1 MEHGIQLY
9 IIKYQ
14 QIQIFLK
21 KENIFGFYSS
31 LLIQNIIMT
40 RSIQQIY
47 GRSTIFWEIMFWRTS
62 GNFTSIQINNSD
74 TNFQCGSKGYGMH
87 MIGFAIHRFNFLKM
101 FGIQINS
108 LEVLKPLSILQYLLA
123 GKILSCSCLLPK
135 NSGRS
140 LPLFVTVQMSQGED
154 KQPNNHWSAETSRS
168 VSN

>member
-14 QIQIFLK
+14 QIQIYFLK

-31 LLIQNIIMT
+31 LLVQNIIMA

-74 TNFQCGSKGYGMH
+74 TNFQRGSKGYGMH
-87 MIGFAIHRFNFLKM
+87 MIGFAIHGFNFLKM

-108 LEVLKPLSILQYLLA
+108 LEVLKLLSIQLA
-123 GKILSCSCLLPK
+123 VLTCWQNSLMLLPPSK
-135 NSGRS
+135 K
-140 LPLFVTVQMSQGED
+140 F
-154 KQPNNHWSAETSRS
+154 W
-168 VSN
+168 